1 MVDHWTVRRVSL
13 VAGDSLARSMLVG
26 GVQISGP
33 EAVAAGFAQRSGGVE
48 AALEWA
54 AQIAGLAPLTLA
66 GHKLALNRV
75 DRPADDP
82 VVEEARRRAW
92 SSADLEEGI
101 AAFRDRRPPTFRGV

>member
-26 GVQISGP
+26 GVQATGE
-33 EAVAAGFAQRSGGVE
+33 EALAAGFAQRGGGLE

-54 AQIAGLAPLTLA
+54 GQIARLAPLTLA

-75 DRPADDP
+75 DQPADDP
-82 VVEEARRRAW
+82 MVEEARRRAW
-92 SSADLEEGI
+92 SSSDLAEGI
-101 AAFRDRRPPTFRGV
+101 AAFRERRPPSFRGA